1 MIKKPPLGLGAG
13 KASEMVRAGVSRLT
27 FATYNLSGR
36 SLHRLAIAHGG
47 AKMA

>member
-1 MIKKPPLGLGAG
+1 MIKSLRWALGPG

-27 FATYNLSGR
+27 SGTYNLSGG
-36 SLHRLAIAHGG
+36 SLPRLSIAHGG